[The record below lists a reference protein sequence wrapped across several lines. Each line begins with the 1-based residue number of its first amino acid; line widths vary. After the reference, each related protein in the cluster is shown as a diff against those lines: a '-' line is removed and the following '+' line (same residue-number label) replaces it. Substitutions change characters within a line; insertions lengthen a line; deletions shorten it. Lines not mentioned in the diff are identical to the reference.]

1 MEKWYPL
8 MGFPP
13 IIRWV
18 VDVVAWELGSSKKM
32 YDFSVFHR
40 LSRIFWIGSLKS
52 SRRTRTWWFW
62 GETRGELSQMV
73 SCEHQKWESK
83 GIRLYLLCWVDGFRE
98 IRWWSSLELEFS
110 RGWQEFTKSTTKNEQ
125 FWGLAGNY
133 RGCSGRW
140 GTLHKNTFSPLNG
153 GVPHLETNL
162 AIHPICFFLILYIII
177 SVFSLQKIYPG
188 PPIYCTILVVLIH
201 PLFPFTSQIDL
212 YHHIPTI
219 ATHICFKMPY
229 IPTYSND
236 LNHSFFVH

>member
-140 GTLHKNTFSPLNG
+140 GTLHKNTFSPLNW
-153 GVPHLETNL
+153 GVPHLEKNL
-162 AIHPICFFLILYIII
+162 VIHPICFF
-177 SVFSLQKIYPG
+177 
-188 PPIYCTILVVLIH
+188 
-201 PLFPFTSQIDL
+201 
-212 YHHIPTI
+212 
-219 ATHICFKMPY
+219 
-229 IPTYSND
+229 
-236 LNHSFFVH
+236 